1 MDCFAPYQ
9 TAFEQSLK
17 TYKLPSEPKGLYE
30 PIAYILELGG
40 KRLRPCLVLAACE
53 ACKNSYAEAQQ
64 AALAV
69 ELFHNFTLIHD
80 DIMDEAPLRR
90 GKATV
95 HSKWNLNTGI
105 LSGDAML
112 ILAYQQFASYNP
124 ELQADLMALFSKTA
138 LEVCEGQEYDVAFE
152 QLTAV
157 SENAYLKMI
166 QFKTAVLVA
175 AALKMGALIGASD
188 SESAELF
195 YDFGLALGTAFQ
207 IQDDYLDAFGDPET
221 FGKQVGGDILEN
233 KKTFLVVKLQE
244 LGSIEQR
251 QALDHW
257 FGANAHASSEE
268 KVAEVK
274 QLFTE
279 SGAAEATREAVQ
291 AYTKE
296 SQRILGSLEKRGIKT
311 TTLAAFSEA
320 LLLRNL

>member
-157 SENAYLKMI
+157 SESAYLKMI

-257 FGANAHASSEE
+257 FGANAHSSSKE

>member
-1 MDCFAPYQ
+1 M
-9 TAFEQSLK
+9 
-17 TYKLPSEPKGLYE
+17 
-30 PIAYILELGG
+30 
-40 KRLRPCLVLAACE
+40 
-53 ACKNSYAEAQQ
+53 
-64 AALAV
+64 
-69 ELFHNFTLIHD
+69 
-80 DIMDEAPLRR
+80 
-90 GKATV
+90 
-95 HSKWNLNTGI
+95 
-105 LSGDAML
+105 
-112 ILAYQQFASYNP
+112 
-124 ELQADLMALFSKTA
+124 
-138 LEVCEGQEYDVAFE
+138 
-152 QLTAV
+152 
-157 SENAYLKMI
+157 
-166 QFKTAVLVA
+166 
-175 AALKMGALIGASD
+175 
-188 SESAELF
+188 
-195 YDFGLALGTAFQ
+195 GTAFQ

-233 KKTFLVVKLQE
+233 KKTFLVVKLQAI
-244 LGSIEQR
+244 GSIEQR

>member
-30 PIAYILELGG
+30 PIAYILALGG

-157 SENAYLKMI
+157 SESAYLKMI

>member
-30 PIAYILELGG
+30 PIAYILALGG

-157 SENAYLKMI
+157 SESAYLKMI
-166 QFKTAVLVA
+166 KFKTAVLVA

>member
-30 PIAYILELGG
+30 PIAYILALGG

-157 SENAYLKMI
+157 SESAYLKMI

-175 AALKMGALIGASD
+175 AALKMGALIGAAD

-257 FGANAHASSEE
+257 IGANGHASSEE

>member
-30 PIAYILELGG
+30 PIAYILALGG

-157 SENAYLKMI
+157 SESAYLKMI

-257 FGANAHASSEE
+257 FGANGHASSEE

>member
-1 MDCFAPYQ
+1 MDCFATYQ

>member
-30 PIAYILELGG
+30 PIAYIMALGG

-157 SENAYLKMI
+157 SESAYLKMI
-166 QFKTAVLVA
+166 KFKTAVLVA

-311 TTLAAFSEA
+311 TTLAAFSKA

>member
-30 PIAYILELGG
+30 PIAYIMALGG

-112 ILAYQQFASYNP
+112 ILAYQQLASYNP
-124 ELQADLMALFSKTA
+124 KLQADLMALFSKTA

-157 SENAYLKMI
+157 SESAYLKMI

-175 AALKMGALIGASD
+175 AGLKMGALIGASD
-188 SESAELF
+188 SKSAELF

-257 FGANAHASSEE
+257 FGANGHASSEE

-291 AYTKE
+291 AHTLE
-296 SQRILGSLEKRGIKT
+296 SQRILTSLEKRGIKT
-311 TTLAAFSEA
+311 NTLSAFSEA

>member
-30 PIAYILELGG
+30 PIAYIIALGG

-257 FGANAHASSEE
+257 FCANAHASSEE

>member
-1 MDCFAPYQ
+1 MDCFASYQ

-257 FGANAHASSEE
+257 FGTNAHASSEE

-274 QLFTE
+274 RLFTE

>member
-17 TYKLPSEPKGLYE
+17 TYKLPSEPKGLYD

-53 ACKNSYAEAQQ
+53 ACKNAYGEAEK

-112 ILAYQQFASYNP
+112 ILAYQQFAFYNP
-124 ELQADLMALFSKTA
+124 GLQAELMALFSKTA

-152 QLTAV
+152 QLAAV
-157 SENAYLKMI
+157 SEHAYLKMI

-175 AALKMGALIGASD
+175 AALKMGALIGSAD
-188 SESAELF
+188 AESAELF

-233 KKTFLVVKLQE
+233 KKTYLVIKLQE

-251 QALDHW
+251 KTLDHW
-257 FGANAHASSEE
+257 FGINDDTTLEE
-268 KVAEVK
+268 KVTVVK
-274 QLFTE
+274 RLFTE
-279 SGAAEATREAVQ
+279 SGAAEATRKAVH

-296 SQRILGSLEKRGIKT
+296 SQHILSSLEKRGIKT

>member
-157 SENAYLKMI
+157 SESAYLKMI
-166 QFKTAVLVA
+166 KFKTAVLVA

-311 TTLAAFSEA
+311 TTLAAFSKA

>member
-138 LEVCEGQEYDVAFE
+138 LEVCEGQEFDVAFE
-152 QLTAV
+152 QLPAV
-157 SENAYLKMI
+157 SESAYLKMI

-175 AALKMGALIGASD
+175 AALKMGALIGAAD

-244 LGSIEQR
+244 LGSIEQC

>member
-1 MDCFAPYQ
+1 
-9 TAFEQSLK
+9 
-17 TYKLPSEPKGLYE
+17 
-30 PIAYILELGG
+30 
-40 KRLRPCLVLAACE
+40 
-53 ACKNSYAEAQQ
+53 
-64 AALAV
+64 
-69 ELFHNFTLIHD
+69 
-80 DIMDEAPLRR
+80 
-90 GKATV
+90 
-95 HSKWNLNTGI
+95 
-105 LSGDAML
+105 ML

-124 ELQADLMALFSKTA
+124 ELQADLTALFSKTA

-157 SENAYLKMI
+157 SESAYLKMI

-175 AALKMGALIGASD
+175 AGLKMGALIGASD
-188 SESAELF
+188 SKSAELF

-279 SGAAEATREAVQ
+279 SGATEATREAVQ

>member
-30 PIAYILELGG
+30 PIAYILGLGG

-157 SENAYLKMI
+157 SESAYLKMI

-175 AALKMGALIGASD
+175 AALKMGALIGAAD

>member
-30 PIAYILELGG
+30 PIAYILALGG

-157 SENAYLKMI
+157 SESAYLKMI

-279 SGAAEATREAVQ
+279 SGATEATREAVQ

>member
-157 SENAYLKMI
+157 SESAYLKMI

-257 FGANAHASSEE
+257 FGANAHASSKE

>member
-17 TYKLPSEPKGLYE
+17 TYKLPSEPKGLYD

-53 ACKNSYAEAQQ
+53 ACKHSYGEAEK

-112 ILAYQQFASYNP
+112 ILAYQQFAYYNP
-124 ELQADLMALFSKTA
+124 GLQAKLMALFSKTA

-152 QLTAV
+152 QLAAV
-157 SENAYLKMI
+157 SEGAYLKMI

-175 AALKMGALIGASD
+175 AALKMGALIGSAD
-188 SESAELF
+188 AESAELF
-195 YDFGLALGTAFQ
+195 YDFGIALGTAFQ

-233 KKTFLVVKLQE
+233 KKTYLVIKLQE

-251 QALDHW
+251 KTLDHW
-257 FGANAHASSEE
+257 FGTNADTASEE
-268 KVAEVK
+268 KVTVVK
-274 QLFTE
+274 RLFTE
-279 SGAAEATREAVQ
+279 SGAAEATKKAVH

-296 SQRILGSLEKRGIKT
+296 SQHILSSLEKRGIKT
-311 TTLAAFSEA
+311 NTLAAFSEA

>member
-17 TYKLPSEPKGLYE
+17 TYKLPSEPKGLYD
-30 PIAYILELGG
+30 PIAYILALGG

-157 SENAYLKMI
+157 SESAYLKMI
-166 QFKTAVLVA
+166 KFKTAVLVA

>member
-17 TYKLPSEPKGLYE
+17 TYKLPSEPKGLYD
-30 PIAYILELGG
+30 PIAYILALGG

-157 SENAYLKMI
+157 SESAYLKMI

>member
-17 TYKLPSEPKGLYE
+17 TYNLPSEPKGLYD
-30 PIAYILELGG
+30 PIAYIMALGG

-64 AALAV
+64 AALAA

-112 ILAYQQFASYNP
+112 ILAYQQLASYNP

-152 QLTAV
+152 QLPAV
-157 SENAYLKMI
+157 SESAYLKMI

-175 AALKMGALIGASD
+175 AALKMGALIGAAD

-233 KKTFLVVKLQE
+233 KKTYLVVKLQE

-257 FGANAHASSEE
+257 YGANAHASSEE

-291 AYTKE
+291 AHTLE
-296 SQRILGSLEKRGIKT
+296 SQRILTSLEKKGIKT
-311 TTLAAFSEA
+311 STLTAFSEA

>member
-157 SENAYLKMI
+157 SESAYLKMI

-257 FGANAHASSEE
+257 FGTNAHASSEE

-274 QLFTE
+274 RLFTE

>member
-17 TYKLPSEPKGLYE
+17 TYKLPSDPKGLYD

-53 ACKNSYAEAQQ
+53 ACKHSYGEAQQ

-112 ILAYQQFASYNP
+112 ILAYQQFAYYNTG
-124 ELQADLMALFSKTA
+124 LQAKLMALFSKTA

-152 QLTAV
+152 QLAAV
-157 SENAYLKMI
+157 SEGAYLKMI

-175 AALKMGALIGASD
+175 AALKMGALIGAAD

-233 KKTFLVVKLQE
+233 KKTYLVIKLQE

-251 QALDHW
+251 KTLDHW
-257 FGANAHASSEE
+257 FGTNADTASEE
-268 KVAEVK
+268 KVTVVK
-274 QLFTE
+274 RLFTE
-279 SGAAEATREAVQ
+279 SGAAEATKKAVH

-296 SQRILGSLEKRGIKT
+296 SQHILSSLEKRGIKT
-311 TTLAAFSEA
+311 NTLSAFSEA

>member
-17 TYKLPSEPKGLYE
+17 TYKLPTEPKGLYE
-30 PIAYILELGG
+30 PIAYILALGG

-124 ELQADLMALFSKTA
+124 ELQADLMALFSQTA

-157 SENAYLKMI
+157 SESAYLKMI

>member
-30 PIAYILELGG
+30 PIAYILALGG

-157 SENAYLKMI
+157 SESAYLKMI

-296 SQRILGSLEKRGIKT
+296 SQHILGSLEKRGIKT

>member
-30 PIAYILELGG
+30 PIAYILALGG

-112 ILAYQQFASYNP
+112 ILAYQQLASYNP
-124 ELQADLMALFSKTA
+124 KLQADLMALLSKTA

-157 SENAYLKMI
+157 SESAYLKMI

-175 AALKMGALIGASD
+175 AALKMGALIGAAD

-257 FGANAHASSEE
+257 FGTNAHASSEE

-291 AYTKE
+291 AHTLE
-296 SQRILGSLEKRGIKT
+296 SQRILTSLEKRGIKT
-311 TTLAAFSEA
+311 NTLSAFSEA

>member
-157 SENAYLKMI
+157 SESAYLKMI

-175 AALKMGALIGASD
+175 AALKMGALIGAAD

>member
-17 TYKLPSEPKGLYE
+17 TYKLPSEPKGLYD
-30 PIAYILELGG
+30 PIAYILALGG

-112 ILAYQQFASYNP
+112 ILAYQQLASYNP

-138 LEVCEGQEYDVAFE
+138 LEVCEGQEFDVAFE
-152 QLTAV
+152 QLPAV
-157 SENAYLKMI
+157 SESAYLKMI

-221 FGKQVGGDILEN
+221 FGKQLGGDILEN
-233 KKTFLVVKLQE
+233 KKTYLVVKLQE

-257 FGANAHASSEE
+257 FGANAHASSKE

-291 AYTKE
+291 AYTLE

>member
-30 PIAYILELGG
+30 PIAYILALGG

-157 SENAYLKMI
+157 SESAYLKMI

-291 AYTKE
+291 AHTLE
-296 SQRILGSLEKRGIKT
+296 SQRILTSLEKRGIKT
-311 TTLAAFSEA
+311 NTLSAFSEA

>member
-17 TYKLPSEPKGLYE
+17 TYKLPSEPKGLYD

-53 ACKNSYAEAQQ
+53 ACKHSYGEAEK

-112 ILAYQQFASYNP
+112 ILAYQQFAYYNP
-124 ELQADLMALFSKTA
+124 GLQAELMALFSKTA

-152 QLTAV
+152 QLAAV
-157 SENAYLKMI
+157 SEGAYLKMI

-175 AALKMGALIGASD
+175 AALKMGALIGSAD
-188 SESAELF
+188 AESAELF
-195 YDFGLALGTAFQ
+195 YDFGIALGTAFQ

-233 KKTFLVVKLQE
+233 KKTYLVIKLQE

-251 QALDHW
+251 KTLDHW
-257 FGANAHASSEE
+257 FGTNADTASEE
-268 KVAEVK
+268 KVTVVK
-274 QLFTE
+274 RLFAE
-279 SGAAEATREAVQ
+279 SGAAEATKKAVH

-296 SQRILGSLEKRGIKT
+296 SQHILSSLEKRGIKT
-311 TTLAAFSEA
+311 NTLAAFSEA

>member
-157 SENAYLKMI
+157 SESAYLKMI

-279 SGAAEATREAVQ
+279 SGAAEATRAAVQ

>member
-17 TYKLPSEPKGLYE
+17 TYKLPSEPKGLYD

-53 ACKNSYAEAQQ
+53 ACKDSYAEAQQ

-112 ILAYQQFASYNP
+112 ILAYQQFAYYNP
-124 ELQADLMALFSKTA
+124 GLQAELMALFSKTA

-152 QLTAV
+152 QLAAV
-157 SENAYLKMI
+157 SEGAYLKMI

-175 AALKMGALIGASD
+175 AALKMGALIGSAD
-188 SESAELF
+188 AESAELF

-233 KKTFLVVKLQE
+233 KKTYLVIKLQE

-251 QALDHW
+251 KTLDHW
-257 FGANAHASSEE
+257 FGTNADTSSEE
-268 KVAEVK
+268 KVTEVK
-274 QLFTE
+274 RLFTE
-279 SGAAEATREAVQ
+279 SGAAEATRKAVH

-296 SQRILGSLEKRGIKT
+296 SQHILSSLEKRGIKT
-311 TTLAAFSEA
+311 NTLAAFSEA

>member
-175 AALKMGALIGASD
+175 AELKMGALIGASD

>member
-157 SENAYLKMI
+157 SESAYLKMI

>member
-30 PIAYILELGG
+30 PIAYIMALGG

-157 SENAYLKMI
+157 SESAYLKMI

-233 KKTFLVVKLQE
+233 KKTFLVVKLQA

>member
-30 PIAYILELGG
+30 PIAYILALGG

-112 ILAYQQFASYNP
+112 ILAYQQLASYNP
-124 ELQADLMALFSKTA
+124 KLQADLMALFSKTA

-157 SENAYLKMI
+157 SESAYLKMI
-166 QFKTAVLVA
+166 KFKTAVLVA